1 MSYVLVHRDNGILL
15 GHCLGMLFW
24 SKLDPVGQPAAVTFP
39 SQAEVDRALSTWL
52 APLQQEREHMRLH
65 EVVADDGL
73 YATVASCAAAGLEPW
88 QDEIT
93 PVANER
99 PC

>member
-1 MSYVLVHRDNGILL
+1 MACVVVHPEHGIFL
-15 GHCLGMLFW
+15 GTALGLAFW
-24 SKLDPVGQPAAVTFP
+24 SRLDPVGQPAAPTFA
-39 SQAEVDRALSTWL
+39 SESEAREMLATWVEPPTDNL
-52 APLQQEREHMRLH
+52 MFCDVIP
-65 EVVADDGL
+65 DDGI
-73 YATVASCAAAGLEPW
+73 YASVAACAAAGLEPW

>member
-1 MSYVLVHRDNGILL
+1 MAYVLVHREHGIFL
-15 GHCLGMLFW
+15 GHCLGLTFW
-24 SKLDPVGQPAAVTFP
+24 SKLDPVGQPCAPTFASP
-39 SQAEVDRALSTWL
+39 EDVQAALSTWL
-52 APLQQEREHMRLH
+52 AGLEDPQSLRTQ
-65 EVVADDGL
+65 EVVPDDGT
-73 YATVASCAAAGLEPW
+73 YASVAACAAAGLEPW